1 MLGSITAVEQS
12 NAYHWL
18 WSTQVPGYY
27 TPPVVYHQSFVFFST
42 NGQQQQQQQQ
52 QARLFLYAI
61 TSSIVAQPKLQPTV
75 VVVVPTRYT
84 AAVRAVICRVQMT
97 FLPNET
103 TNRYGAITADSHVTI
118 PTINMTHSPMAR
130 RLCSETTLSGLLWN
144 VEHMMSK
151 ELKQDAS
158 WLTTRHRVIERCV
171 YIITIHVLIR
181 KIFVPYNTPL

>member
-1 MLGSITAVEQS
+1 MSPKRERGSSRGIYFCSEYLNNFNVPHFSVISCWGPSQLWNRATHIIGYDLHKYQGIIHHRWYTTSLRYCSAPKGSSSKAAAASTTFLVR
-12 NAYHWL
+12 YHIKHCCTTKTL
-18 WSTQVPGYY
+18 IYSSSST
-27 TPPVVYHQSFVFFST
+27 
-42 NGQQQQQQQQ
+42 
-52 QARLFLYAI
+52 
-61 TSSIVAQPKLQPTV
+61 
-75 VVVVPTRYT
+75 YT

-97 FLPNET
+97 FLPCET

-158 WLTTRHRVIERCV
+158 
-171 YIITIHVLIR
+171 
-181 KIFVPYNTPL
+181 